1 MDYINDVIRGKVMMN
16 ENRNMNEEILSVR
29 AKTYELVN
37 KMIRATEI
45 NSKDIYTLRKS
56 CKFPIHKNKDKWF
69 I

>member
-1 MDYINDVIRGKVMMN
+1 MN

-29 AKTYELVN
+29 AKNYELVN